1 VPPAKYEVNMP
12 SLVRRP
18 RRGPIVLLT
27 LMGMILSACSSGA
40 TIAIPSESSATG
52 QPPTGLAGAATAFAH
67 VDNYRFTMTL
77 AGASYSAMLAMLPS
91 ASAVGNAPFTMGG
104 TITIN
109 PQSGADIRMVGLH
122 IIEIGGHDYMDV
134 GGTGAF
140 DQITIAGTR
149 LADRFS
155 PATMFSAT
163 IDPSTVGGYDLV
175 GTESKNGVPTDHY
188 QASNAALETLGAM
201 SGIAGAAWS
210 ADVWIARGG
219 GYPVSMAIV
228 AVASDKSI
236 VREVL
241 FDITNVGDPTNSVK
255 VPANVTGA

>member
-1 VPPAKYEVNMP
+1 MPSPVPP
-12 SLVRRP
+12 R
-18 RRGPIVLLT
+18 RRGPIVLLALVAT
-27 LMGMILSACSSGA
+27 ILGACSSGA
-40 TIAIPSESSATG
+40 TIAPSQSSATV
-52 QPPTGLAGAATAFAH
+52 QPPTGLAAAAGAFAQ
-67 VDNYRFTMTL
+67 VDSYRFTMTL
-77 AGASYSAMLAMLPS
+77 AGASYSAMLAMLPT
-91 ASAVGNAPFTMGG
+91 ASALGNAPFTMGG
-104 TITIN
+104 TITVKPEN
-109 PQSGADIRMVGLH
+109 GADITMVGLH

-175 GTESKNGVPTDHY
+175 GTESKNGVPSDHY
-188 QASNAALETLGAM
+188 RASSAALQTLGAI
-201 SGIAGAAWS
+201 SGIAGAKWS
-210 ADVWIARGG
+210 ADIWIARSG

-228 AVASDKSI
+228 ALASDKSI
-236 VREVL
+236 AREVL
-241 FDITNVGDPTNSVK
+241 FDVTNVGDPTNSVK